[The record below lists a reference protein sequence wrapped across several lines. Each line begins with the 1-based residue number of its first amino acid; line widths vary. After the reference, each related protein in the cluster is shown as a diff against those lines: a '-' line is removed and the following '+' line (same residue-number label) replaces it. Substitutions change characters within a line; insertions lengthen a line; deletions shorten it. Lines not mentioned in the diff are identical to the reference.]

1 MERPTIE
8 EIHEVMIE
16 NDMKV
21 FTKPFDV
28 TFGGVRTNDN
38 KSNKFNDWLFA
49 SYFTKG
55 GGIVSVVIEATTD
68 AGLYYREN
76 PMQIDGTAIIQ
87 HGVQHRGAYTYM
99 KKGGHRGQEAFRQ
112 TGKMAYWRDANRDE
126 YLDFDGDV
134 RHAIY
139 NTNIHDMGTVGNDVN
154 KWSAGCCGSVNENMD
169 LLYQVAQVQIA
180 HGNGD
185 KFSFALLHEN
195 MF

>member
-8 EIHEVMIE
+8 DIQEVMLE
-16 NDMKV
+16 NRMVV
-21 FTKPFDV
+21 FSKPFDV
-28 TFGGVRTNDN
+28 TLGGIRTNDN

-55 GGIVSVVIEATTD
+55 GGIVSVIIEGTTD

-112 TGKMAYWRDANRDE
+112 TGKMSYWKDANRDQ
-126 YLDFDGDV
+126 YLDFDGKV
-134 RHAIY
+134 SHEIY
-139 NTNIHDMGTVGNDVN
+139 NTNIHDMGKFGNYVN
-154 KWSAGCCGSVNENMD
+154 KWSAGCAGSVVENMY